1 MLLLVDAM
9 QEELQWAKEL
19 PEEGPLLCLVMLDV
33 PWKGIV
39 PGALSQDC
47 FLLLMCLPMFV
58 IAIFLIYLACV
69 IGHGRTL
76 TACGLV

>member
-1 MLLLVDAM
+1 M
-9 QEELQWAKEL
+9 QEEVQ
-19 PEEGPLLCLVMLDV
+19 EEASEFPRDATVLLICD
-33 PWKGIV
+33 GC
-39 PGALSQDC
+39 ALERHSSRALFQDC
-47 FLLLMCLPMFV
+47 FLILMCFLLFV